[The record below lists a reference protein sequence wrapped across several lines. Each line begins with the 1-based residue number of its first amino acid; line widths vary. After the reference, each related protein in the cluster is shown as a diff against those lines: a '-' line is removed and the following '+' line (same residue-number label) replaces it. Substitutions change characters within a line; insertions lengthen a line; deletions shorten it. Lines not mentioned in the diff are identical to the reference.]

1 MVQTSITMPNMD
13 FACHGGMKSSMYFY
27 LFVCLSVMLLN
38 GRVCANDFAIKALEC
53 GNAFDAVGLR
63 KVCSCAPA
71 FNFVSVPLGENAI
84 KFCFF
89 CPLKNDIIN

>member
-1 MVQTSITMPNMD
+1 VVQTSITNAKHGLCMPWGD
-13 FACHGGMKSSMYFY
+13 EKFY
-27 LFVCLSVMLLN
+27 VFLFVCLSVMLLN
-38 GRVCANDFAIKALEC
+38 GGVYANNFAIKALEC

-84 KFCFF
+84 KFCYFV
-89 CPLKNDIIN
+89 PSRTT